1 MNSKNYKKVTQN
13 LHRAVDRFHPLRN
26 SIVKRI
32 NEHINGKIL
41 TRFKSSFHSFFFYR
55 WLRRKY
61 EQSREEQRQLRIESR
76 RLRRR
81 QRRSIK
87 RFQLHQDLQLARS
100 FGYS

>member
-1 MNSKNYKKVTQN
+1 MSFIS
-13 LHRAVDRFHPLRN
+13 L
-26 SIVKRI
+26 I
-32 NEHINGKIL
+32 
-41 TRFKSSFHSFFFYR
+41 SS

-61 EQSREEQRQLRIESR
+61 EQSKEEQRQLRIEAR